1 MAGGQWSPLRKDAEF
16 FGQLRGSECAN
27 DSNQMVRATAL
38 FYGVLFL
45 HCRPIIF

>member
-1 MAGGQWSPLRKDAEF
+1 MLIFSV
-16 FGQLRGSECAN
+16 SCAAVSVQTT
-27 DSNQMVRATAL
+27 SNQMVRATAL